1 MSHSSGAK
9 AEGRGQSTSH
19 CRIRQE
25 VGYLPISDY
34 GIVGNLRT
42 VALCGLDGSID
53 FMCYP
58 VFDSPSI
65 FARLLDK
72 DKGGHFSITP
82 TSPVTTKQQY
92 LPNTNVLCTKFL
104 CEEGVVEIGDFMPR
118 PVKNPSGPSLP
129 LLPWLIRRVRCW
141 RGRLSFHVECFP
153 AFNYARSSHTTTITK
168 TDGEEDSKSY
178 QQRTSAGGY
187 SSLTVREAL
196 CSDRFS
202 RSGYEDVSFMSR
214 VGKDTVIFDTEEVG
228 LDLRYVSV
236 TREGQCPEIEWK
248 MEDRTD
254 RGMLGPGVT
263 GKLTLE
269 ENQEVFFILR
279 DTCKG
284 ERDVCL
290 RIQDP
295 QALFTQSTPKFCA
308 NDPPLSANLVLF
320 LFEQTVKYWADWIAH
335 SKFIGRWQEQVHRSA
350 LTLKLLTYEP
360 TGAIVAAPT
369 FSLPEEIGG
378 SRNWD
383 YRYTWVRDSAFTIY
397 ALIRLGLTKEAEAYM
412 NFIEKLFQERNE
424 DGSLQIMYTI
434 HGKKELAEIEL
445 DHLDGY
451 CGSRPVRVG
460 NGAADHLQLDI
471 YGELMDAIYL
481 YNKYATPL
489 SYDTWVQVRHM
500 VDYVCLNWDKCDM
513 SIWEVRNQ
521 KQNFVYSKVMC
532 WVAIDR
538 GLRLSEKRCFPLPQR
553 DRWLRTRDIIYEE
566 IMVKGW
572 NAELGIFSQSYES
585 TTVVDS
591 SVLIMPLVF
600 FTSPSDPRFLS
611 TINQI
616 LKSPEKGGLTT
627 TNLVF
632 RYNHMTSPDG
642 VGGREGSFSMCTF
655 WLVEALTRA
664 GQYNPSLL
672 KHALYLFDNA
682 LGYANHLM
690 LFSEEIAQSGEALG
704 NFPQAFTHIALISAA
719 FNLDRFSKKK

>member
-1 MSHSSGAK
+1 MSRSDSSRS
-9 AEGRGQSTSH
+9 ERRGLSTSH
-19 CRIRQE
+19 CKVRKE
-25 VGYLPISDY
+25 VGYLPIGDY
-34 GIVGNLRT
+34 GIIGNLRT
-42 VALCGLDGSID
+42 IALCGLDGSVD
-53 FMCYP
+53 FLCYP
-58 VFDSPSI
+58 VFDSPSV

-72 DKGGHFSITP
+72 DKGGHFSIIP
-82 TSPVTTKQQY
+82 TTSVTTKQQY
-92 LPNTNVLCTKFL
+92 LPNTNILCTKFL

-118 PVKNPSGPSLP
+118 PIKNPSGPSLP
-129 LLPWLIRRVRCW
+129 LLPWLIRRVRCL
-141 RGRLSFHVECFP
+141 RGQLSFRVECFP
-153 AFNYARSSHTTTITK
+153 AFNYARTSHTTTITK
-168 TDGEEDSKSY
+168 IDDDDSESY
-178 QQRTSAGGY
+178 QQRCSASGY
-187 SSLTVREAL
+187 SSSTLRDAL
-196 CSDRFS
+196 CKDRFS
-202 RSGYEDVSFMSR
+202 SSGYEDIGFTSLVS
-214 VGKDTVIFDTEEVG
+214 KDTVVFDTEEVG

-236 TREGQCPEIEWK
+236 TREGQCPEIKWE
-248 MEDRTD
+248 MEDRSD

-263 GKLTLE
+263 GMLTLE
-269 ENQEVFFILR
+269 ESQEVFFILR

-284 ERDVCL
+284 DRDVCL
-290 RIQDP
+290 RIEDP
-295 QALFTQSTPKFCA
+295 QTLFTRNTPKFCA
-308 NDPPLSANLVLF
+308 NDPPLSANLMLF
-320 LFEQTVKYWADWIAH
+320 LFDQT
-335 SKFIGRWQEQVHRSA
+335 QEQVHRSA

-369 FSLPEEIGG
+369 FSLPEDLGG

-397 ALIRLGLTKEAEAYM
+397 ALLRLGLTEEAGAYM
-412 NFIEKLFQERNE
+412 SFIEKIFQERNE
-424 DGSLQIMYTI
+424 DGSLQVMYTI
-434 HGKKELAEIEL
+434 HGKKELPEFEL

-481 YNKYATPL
+481 YNKYTTPL
-489 SYDTWVQVRHM
+489 SYDIWVQVRHM
-500 VDYVCLNWDKCDM
+500 VDYVCHNWDRCDM
-513 SIWEVRNQ
+513 SIWEVRNK
-521 KQNFVYSKVMC
+521 KQHFVYSKVMC

-538 GLRLSEKRCFPLPQR
+538 GLRLSEKRCLPLPQR
-553 DRWLRTRDIIYEE
+553 DQWLRTRDVIYEE

-572 NAELGIFSQSYES
+572 NSKLGIFSQSYES

-600 FTSPSDPRFLS
+600 FISPSDPRFLS

-616 LKSPEKGGLTT
+616 LKPPEKGGLTT

-632 RYNHMTSPDG
+632 RYNHITSPDG

-672 KHALYLFDNA
+672 QHALYLFDNV
-682 LGYANHLM
+682 LGYSNHLM

-719 FNLDRFSKKK
+719 FNLDRCTRKGD